1 MSKFKL
7 VMQPV
12 HRHLEK
18 QHRHYIVSGV
28 IVSFT
33 LASFAVGM
41 LMGANQAID
50 AGTGAKAKPVQ
61 GVKITGKD
69 STAQA
74 TTVDFNMYWD
84 VWKRLQAKYIGKPVA
99 DQDLFYGSLQ
109 GMVAALN
116 DPYTT
121 FMPPKKAERF
131 NQDLAGSFSGIGA
144 ELGMKKEMI
153 TIIAPLPETPAD
165 RAGLKAGEK
174 ILSVDGKET
183 YGLTLDEVVNK
194 IRGQRGVAVKLLIY
208 NDQIDSTREVSI
220 VRDIIVIKSVTWKM
234 LNDKTAYLKIA
245 SFGEDTNE
253 EFEQAVR
260 QIAIK
265 APSALVVDLRN
276 NPGGFLDTAVRVA
289 SEWVNKGT
297 IVTERFSDG
306 HSEVYTTNGPHRLVD
321 IKTLVLV
328 NQGSASASE
337 IVAGALQDYSK
348 ATLIGEKTYGKGSVQ
363 DFEQMPDGSGL
374 KVTVAEWLTP
384 KGRMINKVGITPDKV
399 VAPVAEVVA
408 TVAPPIKPVVEEIK
422 DLVLEEALKMIK

>member
-1 MSKFKL
+1 M

-18 QHRHYIVSGV
+18 RRRHYFVSGI

-33 LASFAVGM
+33 LTSFAVGM

-50 AGTGAKAKPVQ
+50 AGSGTKAKQ
-61 GVKITGKD
+61 ILGVKITGKD
-69 STAQA
+69 SAAQ
-74 TTVDFNMYWD
+74 TKDVNFSLYWD

-99 DQDLFYGSLQ
+99 DKDLFYGSLQ

-144 ELGMKKEMI
+144 ELGIKKEMV
-153 TIIAPLPETPAD
+153 TIIAPLSEMPAE

-194 IRGQRGVAVKLLIY
+194 IRGPRGVAVKLLIY
-208 NDQIDSTREVSI
+208 NDEIDSTREVSI

-234 LNDKTAYLKIA
+234 LDDKTAYLKIS
-245 SFGEDTNE
+245 SFGEGTNE

-260 QIAIK
+260 KIAVK
-265 APSALVVDLRN
+265 APDALVVDLRN

-289 SEWVNKGT
+289 SEWVAKGV

-306 HSEVYTTNGPHRLVD
+306 HSEVYSSNGSHRLVD
-321 IKTLVLV
+321 MKTLVLV

-337 IVAGALQDYSK
+337 IVAGALQDYNK
-348 ATLIGEKTYGKGSVQ
+348 AILIGEKTYGKGSVQ
-363 DFEQMPDGSGL
+363 DFEQLSDGSGL

-384 KGRMINKVGITPDKV
+384 KGRMINKVGITPDKIV
-399 VAPVAEVVA
+399 TPKEEVAATAVQPAKSTVLEV
-408 TVAPPIKPVVEEIK
+408 K